1 MSFYVTPRRSGETR
15 IHKSSCSYC
24 KDGKGVGSVF
34 KVRRNNTAWSP
45 PLATLV
51 EAEAY
56 VRNHHH
62 HGKVVRCGHCLA
74 PSAYIQLDESKT
86 RTGTAPSRN
95 VAIFEAKWA
104 VDKEL
109 KNKKAK

>member
-1 MSFYVTPRRSGETR
+1 MKAGIEALPDDVEALKAVLIVARRAVRLMMLERFMSFYVTLRRGGETR

-24 KDGKGVGSVF
+24 KDGKGFGSIF
-34 KVRRNNTAWSP
+34 KVRRNNTVLSP

-56 VRNHHH
+56 ASNH

-74 PSAYIQLDESKT
+74 PSADIT
-86 RTGTAPSRN
+86 
-95 VAIFEAKWA
+95 
-104 VDKEL
+104 
-109 KNKKAK
+109 

>member
-1 MSFYVTPRRSGETR
+1 MPTCSLNEVESSVSFYVTSPRGGEAR

-24 KDGKGVGSVF
+24 KDGKGFGSIF
-34 KVRRNNTAWSP
+34 KARRNNTVWSP

-56 VRNHHH
+56 ARNH

-74 PSAYIQLDESKT
+74 PSADIDDDL
-86 RTGTAPSRN
+86 
-95 VAIFEAKWA
+95 AKKCG
-104 VDKEL
+104 VGKEDK
-109 KNKKAK
+109 AAT

>member
-24 KDGKGVGSVF
+24 KDGKGVGSIF
-34 KVRRNNTAWSP
+34 KVRSNNTAWSP
-45 PLATLV
+45 PLATLA

-56 VRNHHH
+56 ARNHH

-74 PSAYIQLDESKT
+74 PSADIDDDDLART
-86 RTGTAPSRN
+86 R
-95 VAIFEAKWA
+95 
-104 VDKEL
+104 
-109 KNKKAK
+109 